1 MGSMFRLTHCC
12 DVSVRVRPRWFRDPI
27 REDSPSKFGLARVV
41 ARGVR
46 FRAPLRVAVTWRR
59 ILRDSRH
66 GSRDTPTPKSG
77 EPGTGLQVGLFPQ
90 IATRP
95 RGTLPRHYMNRRFDE
110 AANAARRAAQ
120 GNPGFS
126 IMHMPLAP
134 SLAAQGRVTEANAAA
149 ARVLALQP
157 DFTIDKHCADIA
169 VLATLA
175 VPLPKPAAPRDCRN
189 HAPSQPRLLA
199 GKEQV

>member
-1 MGSMFRLTHCC
+1 
-12 DVSVRVRPRWFRDPI
+12 
-27 REDSPSKFGLARVV
+27 
-41 ARGVR
+41 
-46 FRAPLRVAVTWRR
+46 
-59 ILRDSRH
+59 
-66 GSRDTPTPKSG
+66 
-77 EPGTGLQVGLFPQ
+77 
-90 IATRP
+90 
-95 RGTLPRHYMNRRFDE
+95 
-110 AANAARRAAQ
+110 
-120 GNPGFS
+120 
-126 IMHMPLAP
+126 MPLAP
-134 SLAAQGRVTEANAAA
+134 SLAAQGRVTEAHAA